1 MERGLRDL
9 MERVVR
15 EGTERLFAH
24 LTLREDPFF
33 HRLPPE
39 MHPEAVDFGLNAGAG
54 AAETA
59 AQRYGRDPLSMAEA
73 LRIAVSRSDDSP
85 RARSLVHFSEYREK
99 PPEVTLYRRS
109 IAEANQLIQEHG
121 LEGLLGFAD
130 VEPIHLAH
138 ELYHH
143 LETKKLIPGASRFRL
158 ETFRLGPIRFRT
170 GLPSLSEIAAD
181 GFALRLLGL
190 KVPPKAVQLLTIYA
204 HNPDYAWSFLERLRG
219 LPS

>member
-1 MERGLRDL
+1 MEGGLRDL
-9 MERVVR
+9 MVRVVR
-15 EGTERLFAH
+15 EGTERHFAH

-33 HRLPPE
+33 HRLSPE
-39 MHPEAVDFGLNAGAG
+39 MLPEAVDFGLNAGAG

-59 AQRYGRDPLSMAEA
+59 AERYGREPVSMAA
-73 LRIAVSRSDDSP
+73 AIRIAVIRSDGSP
-85 RARSLVHFSEYREK
+85 RAGSMVHFSEYREK

-109 IAEANQLIQEHG
+109 MAEANQLIQEHD

-143 LETKKLIPGASRFRL
+143 LEAKKLIPGVSRFRL

-190 KVPPKAVQLLTIYA
+190 KVAPKAVQLLTIYA
-204 HNPDYAWSFLERLRG
+204 HNPDYAWSFLERLRS

>member
-15 EGTERLFAH
+15 EGTEQLFAH

-39 MHPEAVDFGLNAGAG
+39 LHPEAVDFGLNAGAA

-59 AQRYGRDPLSMAEA
+59 VERYGREPVSMAAA
-73 LRIAVSRSDDSP
+73 LRISIIRSDDSAQAGP
-85 RARSLVHFSEYREK
+85 MVHFSEYREK
-99 PPEVTLYRRS
+99 PPEITLYRRS
-109 IAEANQLIQEHG
+109 MAEANRLIQEND

-138 ELYHH
+138 ELFHH
-143 LETKKLIPGASRFRL
+143 QIGR
-158 ETFRLGPIRFRT
+158 
-170 GLPSLSEIAAD
+170 
-181 GFALRLLGL
+181 
-190 KVPPKAVQLLTIYA
+190 A
-204 HNPDYAWSFLERLRG
+204 HV
-219 LPS
+219 

>member
-1 MERGLRDL
+1 MERSLRDL

-24 LTLREDPFF
+24 LALREDPFF

-39 MHPEAVDFGLNAGAG
+39 MRPGAVNFGLNAGAG

-59 AQRYGRDPLSMAEA
+59 AQRYGRDPVSMATA
-73 LRIAVSRSDDSP
+73 LPIAVIRSDDSP
-85 RARSLVHFSEYREK
+85 QAGSMVHFSEYREK
-99 PPEVTLYRRS
+99 PPEITLYRRS
-109 IAEANQLIQEHG
+109 MGEANQLIQEHD

-143 LETKKLIPGASRFRL
+143 LEAKKLIPGVSRFRL

-190 KVPPKAVQLLTIYA
+190 KVAPKAVQLLTIYA

>member
-24 LTLREDPFF
+24 LALREDPFF

-39 MHPEAVDFGLNAGAG
+39 MRPGAVDFGLNAGAG

-85 RARSLVHFSEYREK
+85 QAGSMVHFSEYREK
-99 PPEVTLYRRS
+99 PPQVTLHRRS
-109 IAEANQLIQEHG
+109 MAEANQLIQEHD
-121 LEGLLGFAD
+121 LEGLLGLAD

-138 ELYHH
+138 DLYHH